1 MSDEQRANV
10 RFKKGLLFAGLVFSR
25 VVRLGER
32 GQKEAAEQNRD
43 GEQQHQGSP
52 QFHKSATLNRR
63 NLQPIGLAVFR
74 AQHAGGIQT
83 GVSGRQLQ
91 NQNVQGRLSMLD
103 LEIQ

>member
-1 MSDEQRANV
+1 
-10 RFKKGLLFAGLVFSR
+10 
-25 VVRLGER
+25 
-32 GQKEAAEQNRD
+32 
-43 GEQQHQGSP
+43 
-52 QFHKSATLNRR
+52 
-63 NLQPIGLAVFR
+63 VFR